1 VTVPPNE
8 TASRA
13 PGSYGQVTVFTNARL
28 QLTAGTYFFTGLQL
42 EPQSIL
48 EVDESA
54 GPVLIFVSQSI
65 IYRGRIAE
73 PGGAT
78 ATVFLGYTGT
88 NAVFLEAP
96 FNGTLVAPNANLTL
110 GAGSFLQ
117 FRGQFVAR
125 TFEQRPDVVLT
136 CDTSASNDLAPPG
149 TPPAASCTDAIQNGS
164 ETDVDCGGGAC
175 PDCPNGDTCSV
186 NGDCQSNNCVGGLC
200 QPLAG
205 AVTAVLGIPAN
216 WAGGYCA
223 VINVTNNSTQP
234 TTTWSVSLNT
244 NQATIYTSW
253 NGNFPVESGAVTV
266 TPAFS
271 WNQVIAPGAT
281 NDSVGFCA
289 NRNVSG
295 SGTLP
300 FVVSASGSF

>member
-1 VTVPPNE
+1 
-8 TASRA
+8 
-13 PGSYGQVTVFTNARL
+13 
-28 QLTAGTYFFTGLQL
+28 
-42 EPQSIL
+42 
-48 EVDESA
+48 
-54 GPVLIFVSQSI
+54 
-65 IYRGRIAE
+65 
-73 PGGAT
+73 
-78 ATVFLGYTGT
+78 
-88 NAVFLEAP
+88 
-96 FNGTLVAPNANLTL
+96 
-110 GAGSFLQ
+110 
-117 FRGQFVAR
+117 
-125 TFEQRPDVVLT
+125 
-136 CDTSASNDLAPPG
+136 
-149 TPPAASCTDAIQNGS
+149 
-164 ETDVDCGGGAC
+164 VDCGGGAC